1 MSCLA
6 RAPKSTSVPSAAQLS
21 ATGSE
26 KARLAA
32 MNGSRR
38 ANSSGLSMN
47 SVPANSGLPA
57 NAFGGAVD
65 TDAPRSMDETHV
77 RHRVEEAAHV
87 GEDAVFGRV
96 CPELAGDLE
105 LLVDTH
111 RFGDVDRAVRH
122 FWGVV
127 HLAQRG
133 VPGAGVVP
141 GTAAFGGYR
150 VQPFDQGD

>member
-57 NAFGGAVD
+57 NAFWRRRRYP
-65 TDAPRSMDETHV
+65 TPRDPWTKLTCGTGLRKLRTSV
-77 RHRVEEAAHV
+77 RMPFSAAYAQNWRVTWNCSLTRTA
-87 GEDAVFGRV
+87 
-96 CPELAGDLE
+96 
-105 LLVDTH
+105 LVMSIEPS
-111 RFGDVDRAVRH
+111 GIS
-122 FWGVV
+122 GV
-127 HLAQRG
+127 
-133 VPGAGVVP
+133 
-141 GTAAFGGYR
+141 
-150 VQPFDQGD
+150 

>member
-77 RHRVEEAAHV
+77 RHRVEKLRTSVRMPFSAAY
-87 GEDAVFGRV
+87 AQNWRV
-96 CPELAGDLE
+96 TWNCSLTRTA
-105 LLVDTH
+105 LVMSIEPS
-111 RFGDVDRAVRH
+111 GIS
-122 FWGVV
+122 GV
-127 HLAQRG
+127 
-133 VPGAGVVP
+133 
-141 GTAAFGGYR
+141 
-150 VQPFDQGD
+150 